1 MQLRRAGTFDS
12 RDLVVCVGSHRFG
25 RNIMG
30 CGQKTRCLGEPAVVC
45 ANDVR
50 CLRWLCC
57 YFVLTNSRWL

>member
-30 CGQKTRCLGEPAVVC
+30 CGQKKQGVSASLQLCVLMMCVAFAGYVVISC
-45 ANDVR
+45 
-50 CLRWLCC
+50 
-57 YFVLTNSRWL
+57 